1 MADGDKK
8 EMPFIMK
15 ALIIGIIA
23 ILVVVISIATSYYVA
38 TKFKTN
44 RDDPKIVEKNKEE
57 EKKEE
62 KKEYGK
68 TIEFGQYTINLK
80 DENPIYL
87 VVGIYF
93 ETEAK
98 IKDKEKLKLEEEIT
112 SKKVIIEDKVLGILR
127 NKTKQDINQDTNL
140 INLKTEI
147 KNAVNEIVSVGKIK
161 DVRFNNWLVQ

>member
-1 MADGDKK
+1 MADSEKK

-23 ILVVVISIATSYYVA
+23 IFVVVVSIATSYYVA
-38 TKFKTN
+38 TKIKSTGN
-44 RDDPKIVEKNKEE
+44 PTIVEKNKEE

-80 DENPIYL
+80 DENPVYL

-98 IKDKEKLKLEEEIT
+98 IKDKDKLKLEEEIL

-127 NKTKQDINQDTNL
+127 NKTKQEINQDPNL
-140 INLKTEI
+140 STLKEEI
-147 KNAVNEIVSVGKIK
+147 KNSVNEIVSVGKIK